1 MLRSRSIPSAPAANG
16 SEPRRELGPWLQL
29 ALLVGGWVA
38 LFRSSLHDLLA
49 AAAPGTL
56 RQNTL
61 LGLALGALVLYRAR
75 QRPSVSSPVPRLRLV
90 PLAVIAVS
98 LVAHVVLRRA
108 VDSDLLSC
116 IGMVMGAYGVAG
128 LYLSATRWRQ
138 ALPLALAGVCVLPMG
153 AALDIYLGFPLRLAT
168 AELVHATLQPLGLQ
182 PTTTETI
189 VLVEGAG
196 IQVDLPCSGVRSLW
210 SGAVLWT
217 AATWIERRRVGL
229 PWVFAGLLFAGLIV
243 AFNGARVL
251 VLVLLHGTGQT
262 MAMDIL
268 HVPLGLCA
276 FATACALGFV
286 LLQRLPA
293 ASPSTPAP
301 PPPGPRPRWPWG
313 LAAGLWL
320 LSVLPIATPRSPTT
334 PQTITLDDPAL
345 TAMALRPDEASLF
358 ATRHAS
364 AAGKWSFD
372 DPAGRG
378 QLLMVE
384 GRSWRSQHR
393 PDICHEANGRHVEQD
408 DPVLLAPGIPIRQLR
423 LRSAEHVSVAF
434 YWFQSAEQT
443 TNEYGTRI
451 WAAFDGDAEPWVMVS
466 VMFDAPRSLDD
477 PKLRALLRRA
487 HRHAHT
493 RLTASAPASP

>member
-1 MLRSRSIPSAPAANG
+1 ML
-16 SEPRRELGPWLQL
+16 WLQL
-29 ALLVGGWVA
+29 MLVVGGWAA
-38 LFRSSLHDLLA
+38 LFRSPLHDLIA
-49 AAAPGTL
+49 AAAPGTI
-56 RQNTL
+56 RQNAL
-61 LGLALGALVLYRAR
+61 LALALGVLVLYRR
-75 QRPSVSSPVPRLRLV
+75 STQPDQWQPVPRVRVAPVAVLV
-90 PLAVIAVS
+90 TSLLAHIA
-98 LVAHVVLRRA
+98 LRRTF
-108 VDSDLLSC
+108 DSDLLSC
-116 IGMVMGAYGVAG
+116 IGMVMGAYGLAG
-128 LYLSATRWRQ
+128 LYLPPTRWRQ
-138 ALPLALAGVCVLPMG
+138 ALPLAFAGVCVLPMG
-153 AALDIYLGFPLRLAT
+153 AALDIYLGFPLRLVT

-251 VLVLLHGTGQT
+251 VLVLLHSTGQT
-262 MAMDIL
+262 TAMDIL

-276 FATACALGFV
+276 FATACVLGFI

-293 ASPSTPAP
+293 ASPCIPDP
-301 PPPGPRPRWPWG
+301 EPPGPRPRWPWG
-313 LAAGLWL
+313 LAAGLWI
-320 LSVLPIATPRSPTT
+320 LSALPIATPRTPTK
-334 PQTITLDDPAL
+334 PQTIALDDPSF
-345 TAMALRPDEASLF
+345 TPMVLRPDEASLF
-358 ATRHAS
+358 ASRHAS

-372 DPAGRG
+372 GPVGRG
-378 QLLMVE
+378 QLLMVQ
-384 GRSWRSQHR
+384 GSSWRSQHR
-393 PDICHEANGRHVEQD
+393 PDICHEANGRRVESD

-423 LRSAEHVSVAF
+423 LKAGDHESAAF

-466 VMFDAPRSLDD
+466 VMVDTPRSLDD
-477 PKLRALLRRA
+477 PDLRALLRRA
-487 HRHAHT
+487 HAHAHT
-493 RLTASAPASP
+493 RLTAAPASP